1 MRGAGFV
8 LAGGRSSRMGQN
20 KARLKVGSRYLV
32 EVVAHTV
39 AAVTGSV
46 TLIGDPSSFADLT
59 LECLP
64 DLRPGLGPLGG
75 LEAAL
80 ASNRGE
86 LNLVLGCDMPD
97 IQPTDLKRLLDVA
110 AETSALCTV
119 AVDSAGHRHPRCAVY
134 HRNAL
139 PLVRAALDTR
149 RLRLLHLVEE
159 LKAVEVHIHSLLSNL
174 NTPEQWTAWKKAA
187 AQQPV

>member
-1 MRGAGFV
+1 
-8 LAGGRSSRMGQN
+8 MGQD

-46 TLIGDPSSFADLT
+46 TLIGDPLSFSDLP
-59 LECLP
+59 LACLP

-75 LEAAL
+75 LETAL

-86 LNLVLGCDMPD
+86 FNLVLGCDMPD
-97 IQPTDLKRLLDVA
+97 IQSSDLKRLLKVA

-119 AVDSAGHRHPRCAVY
+119 AVDTEGRRHPLCALY

-139 PLVRAALDTR
+139 PFVRAALDAR
-149 RLRLLHLVEE
+149 RLRLLDLVEE
-159 LKAVEVHIHSLLSNL
+159 LKAVDVHIHSALSNL
-174 NTPEQWTAWKKAA
+174 NTPELWAAWQA
-187 AQQPV
+187 AQPV

>member
-1 MRGAGFV
+1 MRVAGFV
-8 LAGGRSSRMGQN
+8 LVGGRSSRMGQD

-32 EVVAHTV
+32 EVVAQAV
-39 AAVTGSV
+39 AAVTASP
-46 TLIGDPSSFADLT
+46 TLIGDPAAFSDLP

-97 IQPTDLKRLLDVA
+97 IQPNDLKRLLTVA
-110 AETSALCTV
+110 AETGALCAV
-119 AVDSAGHRHPRCAVY
+119 AVDAESRRHPLCAVY

-139 PLVRAALDTR
+139 PFVRAALDTR
-149 RLRLLHLVEE
+149 RLRLLDLVEE
-159 LKAVEVHIHSLLSNL
+159 LKAVEVHIHSALSNL
-174 NTPEQWTAWKKAA
+174 NTPEQWVAWQAT
-187 AQQPV
+187 QPV